1 MKVVDG
7 VVNAKKPKPPD
18 PKPSPKDFVWPKQE
32 HDDKVAQKLAASLQ
46 ELLPAKN
53 WKHTD
58 LARVLY
64 GTMGANEQPRNP
76 SPVRRW
82 VVAEHPIPNAE
93 TAGYIAEALGV
104 SMARLLE
111 PEGKFDPLP
120 AMIRPRSDSKRFKP
134 TAKNKYSKVNK
145 KKAKAGR
152 TASGKDREKQRAY
165 NAAYRARQKAE
176 GTGKRKYT
184 RKAKLNGD
192 EGAAW
197 MLAVGV
203 APPEYTINS
212 SEEHK
217 GHVELK
223 MSAVLPLDRAMAIL
237 HMLKQGEAS
246 E

>member
-7 VVNAKKPKPPD
+7 VVNAKKPKPPN
-18 PKPSPKDFVWPKQE
+18 PKPSPKDFLWPPQD
-32 HDDKVAQKLAASLQ
+32 HDDKVAEKLAASLQ
-46 ELLPAKN
+46 ELLPAKG

-93 TAGYIAEALGV
+93 IAAHIAEALGV

-120 AMIRPRSDSKRFKP
+120 AMIRPRSDSKRFPSGNKP
-134 TAKNKYSKVNK
+134 
-145 KKAKAGR
+145 KAKKGKAAGK
-152 TASGKDREKQRAY
+152 TASGKDRDKQRAY
-165 NAAYRARQKAE
+165 NAAYRAKKRAE
-176 GTGKRKYT
+176 TTGKRPYT
-184 RKAKLNGD
+184 RKAQLNGHKAGD
-192 EGAAW
+192 GGAVW
-197 MLAVGV
+197 KLADGV
-203 APPEYTINS
+203 TPPEYTITS
-212 SEEHK
+212 SEEHE
-217 GHVELK
+217 GHVEFNMK
-223 MSAVLPLDRAMAIL
+223 AVLPLERAMAIL
-237 HMLKQGEAS
+237 HMLKRLEAT